1 VVRKLFVVAGAAAQ
15 MLALALTGVAHADP
29 VDQGPEI
36 NPYECLGRYEA
47 ATGNR
52 SMSQVREELEKRLHP
67 LFDKDEP
74 HSVRAMKLCV
84 VARLEA
90 RLGDDNSADHFAQA
104 VAENPEEPGYELFYG
119 ELYSGFRGA
128 RGPVL
133 EKAEDHYYRALEKLN
148 ALRASGKYRDYH
160 AVVEEWVHKK
170 LLVLYQED
178 GLPLLPWKAYPQHG
192 YAGHD
197 APQLSLSGQFAISRD
212 TRDFFRN
219 NEMRSFTSELL
230 FAQSVVR
237 ANGTLTARQKY
248 DIVRN
253 PLRYRTDDR
262 VRLRQNYLGALDLV
276 YSYDHM
282 EKGQIFSY
290 YKPAA
295 NADGSPGSWPFVDTT
310 VQQVGLNYER
320 VFPIY
325 PLFDA
330 KLAAT
335 VEKVDRVG
343 IVEFQADLHEHF
355 WLYEARPSFS
365 RFIGPDKLTLDFV
378 YSYMNV
384 SDTLY
389 GPPDERLRSKYIRAV
404 NLEYAL
410 YSPLVLPEFRSGE
423 LGMHRTPT
431 RGWYFNA
438 GAMDDDDVYG
448 TRTVRKHDFYLGSRF
463 EGAGNYDFTL
473 QGTYATAATTLA
485 DPNDPAGIE
494 REDASQSSS
503 SFRTTALI
511 QRRIINPDAIPGVN
525 GSFIDADMMNL
536 VIPITWDK
544 GLHGPHDYEN
554 IRVGAELWSKFFGT
568 GFGGPAFLPTVGYDY
583 QYFYNLKKAV
593 NEFHV
598 ALRMGWGKL

>member
-1 VVRKLFVVAGAAAQ
+1 VRRLFVAAGAA
-15 MLALALTGVAHADP
+15 LCGLALTGVAHADP
-29 VDQGPEI
+29 VDKGPDI
-36 NPYECLGRYEA
+36 NPFECLGRYEA

-67 LFDKDEP
+67 LYDKDEP

-84 VARLEA
+84 VAKLEA
-90 RLGDDNSADHFAQA
+90 RLGDDHAAEHFARA
-104 VAENPEEPGYELFYG
+104 VEENPDEPGYEYFYG

-133 EKAEDHYYRALEKLN
+133 ENAETHYYRALQKLE
-148 ALRASGKYRDYH
+148 ALRAAGKFRDYH
-160 AVVEEWVHKK
+160 QIVEEFTHKK

-192 YAGHD
+192 DSGLA
-197 APQLSLSGQFAISRD
+197 APSLSLSAQFSISKD

-237 ANGTLTARQKY
+237 ANGQLTARQKY

-253 PLRYRTDDR
+253 PLRYRTDDF
-262 VRLRQNYLGALDLV
+262 VRLRQNAIGALDLV

-282 EKGQIFSY
+282 QKGQIVSY

-295 NADGSPGSWPFVDTT
+295 NPDGSPGSWPFVDTT
-310 VQQVGLNYER
+310 VKQVGLNYQR
-320 VFPIY
+320 VIPLY
-325 PLFDA
+325 PLFDF
-330 KLAAT
+330 KLAGT
-335 VEKVDRVG
+335 VEQVDRVG
-343 IVEFQADLHEHF
+343 IIEFQPNMHEKF

-384 SDTLY
+384 TDVPY
-389 GPPDERLRSKYIRAV
+389 GVPDEALRSKYIRAV

-431 RGWYFNA
+431 RGWYFNV
-438 GAMDDDDVYG
+438 GAADDDDVYG
-448 TRTVRKHDFYLGSRF
+448 TRTVRKHDFYAGTRF
-463 EGAGNYDFTL
+463 EGAGDYDFTL

-494 REDASQSSS
+494 REDASQRSS

-511 QRRIINPDAIPGVN
+511 QRRIINPDAIPGIN
-525 GSFIDADMMNL
+525 GKFIDADMINL

-544 GLHGPHDYEN
+544 GLQGPHDYEN

-568 GFGGPAFLPTVGYDY
+568 GFLGPAFLPTVGYDY
-583 QYFYNLKKAV
+583 QYFYNIKKAV

-598 ALRMGWGKL
+598 NLRMGWNKL

>member
-1 VVRKLFVVAGAAAQ
+1 VVRKPFVVAGAAAFW
-15 MLALALTGVAHADP
+15 LALTGAAHADP
-29 VDQGPEI
+29 VDKGPDI

-52 SMSQVREELEKRLHP
+52 SMSQVRDELEKRLHP

-84 VARLEA
+84 VAKLES
-90 RLGDDNSADHFAQA
+90 RLGDNAAGEHFAQA

-128 RGPVL
+128 RGPVT
-133 EKAEDHYYRALEKLN
+133 ESAEDHYYRALEKLD
-148 ALRASGKYRDYH
+148 ALRASGKYREYH

-178 GLPLLPWKAYPQHG
+178 GLPLLPWKAFPQHG

-197 APQLSLSGQFAISRD
+197 APSLAVSGQFSISKD

-248 DIVRN
+248 DIVRA

-262 VRLRQNYLGALDLV
+262 VRLRQNYLGALDFL

-282 EKGQIFSY
+282 EKGQIFGY

-310 VQQVGLNYER
+310 VQQMGLNYER

-335 VEKVDRVG
+335 VQKVDRVG
-343 IVEFQADLHEHF
+343 IVEFQAELHEH
-355 WLYEARPSFS
+355 
-365 RFIGPDKLTLDFV
+365 KVTLDFV

-438 GAMDDDDVYG
+438 GAADDDDVYG
-448 TRTVRKHDFYLGSRF
+448 TRTVRKHDFYVGTRF
-463 EGAGNYDFTL
+463 EGAGNNDFTL
-473 QGTYATAATTLA
+473 QGTYATASTTLA
-485 DPNDPAGIE
+485 DPNDPSGIE
-494 REDASQSSS
+494 REDASQRSS

-511 QRRIINPDAIPGVN
+511 QRRIVNPDAIPGIN
-525 GSFIDADMMNL
+525 GKFIDLDMMNL

-544 GLHGPHDYEN
+544 GLQGPHDYEN
-554 IRVGAELWSKFFGT
+554 IRVGAELWTKFFGT
-568 GFGGPAFLPTVGYDY
+568 GFLGPAFLPTVGYDY

-598 ALRMGWGKL
+598 NLRMGWGKL